1 MVELHR
7 SRLATRSATA
17 ELDPVTYSPS
27 MPEIIDVAVEQD
39 HLQRLVRPSR
49 PIAGVA
55 ELVWNSLDADASQV
69 LVSVARN
76 DLTGIEEVR
85 VTDNGHGMTH
95 DEARTTFG
103 TLGGS
108 WKREKKRSNGQKR
121 VLHGSEGKG
130 RWRAFALGRHVV
142 WTSVSGNIDGAT
154 RELVTVTG
162 TTANLRQFEIGDPIS
177 TNNPRGTTV
186 VVCELAEDLRGLDA
200 DQAVP
205 ELTTVL
211 ALYLQQYQADVQFDG
226 ESLDPASKQL
236 HRADY
241 ALQVEGLSDDLN
253 LTVIE
258 WDFEVDRAL
267 HLCDENGVSL
277 EVERPGVQ
285 APGFS
290 FTGYLKWKRFRDME
304 ADLILGEQLP
314 VTRAVLDAARDKLRE
329 HFRER
334 TAEATRLQIEAWKT
348 EKVYP
353 YAEEPTTNPERT
365 ERQLFDVVALT
376 ASRVINSATDA
387 NSKRLSLRLMREAL
401 EQSPASLHR
410 VLREVLNLPADRLE
424 ELAQLLGRTTL
435 TAIIA
440 TSKLVADRLEFVHS
454 LEILLF
460 DQESKKT
467 LLERSQL
474 HRILANETWIFGE
487 ELALTADDESLRT
500 VLLKHIKLLG
510 RDAPA
515 ADEALDEAGRR
526 LIVDLMLAR
535 AVPQAAKRRQHLVIE
550 LKRPSVVVGAGEIEQ
565 IKKYAFQ
572 VIDDERFS
580 KTEVQW
586 DFWLICN
593 AMDGY
598 AENDLRKDNPA
609 TPGLLWEDP
618 ARGVRIW
625 LRTWAQVI
633 ADCEHRLK
641 YVQGALEYLPDDDS
655 ALQYLRNAHAKYL
668 PDHLTDPG
676 AV

>member
-1 MVELHR
+1 
-7 SRLATRSATA
+7 
-17 ELDPVTYSPS
+17 
-27 MPEIIDVAVEQD
+27 MPEIIEVAVEQD

-55 ELVWNSLDADASQV
+55 ELIWNSLDADSTEV
-69 LVSVARN
+69 RVTLARN
-76 DLTGIEEVR
+76 DLSGIEGIQVS
-85 VTDNGHGMTH
+85 DNGHGMTH
-95 DEARTTFG
+95 KEAKATFRL
-103 TLGGS
+103 LGGS
-108 WKREKKRSNGQKR
+108 WKKASKRSKGQKR

-142 WTSVSGNIDGAT
+142 WTSIAEEAQGTG
-154 RELVTVTG
+154 RELVTVAG
-162 TTANLRQFEIGDPIS
+162 RAANLRQFEIGDPTS
-177 TNNPRGTTV
+177 TTGDSGTTV
-186 VVCELAEDLRGLDA
+186 IIDELAEDIRGLEPTE
-200 DQAVP
+200 AVP

-211 ALYLQQYQADVQFDG
+211 ALYLQQYQADVQYDG
-226 ESLDPASKQL
+226 ESLDPAAKQL

-241 ALQVEGLSDDLN
+241 PLQVEGVAEDLT

-267 HLCDENGVSL
+267 HFCDETGVSL

-290 FTGYLKWKRFRDME
+290 FTGYLKWERFREME
-304 ADLILGEQLP
+304 AELVLGEQLP
-314 VTRAVLDAARDKLRE
+314 IIHAVLDAARDKLRD

-334 TAEATRLQIEAWKT
+334 TGEVTRQQIEAWKS

-353 YAEEPTTNPERT
+353 YAGEPVTVPERT

-410 VLREVLNLPADRLE
+410 VLTEVLNLPPDRLE

-440 TSKLVADRLEFVHS
+440 TSKLVADRLEFLHS
-454 LEILLF
+454 LQILLF
-460 DQESKKT
+460 DEASKKT

-500 VLLKHIKLLG
+500 VLRKHIALLG
-510 RDAPA
+510 REAPA
-515 ADEALDEAGRR
+515 VDEAVDSAGRR
-526 LIVDLMLAR
+526 LIVDLMLSR
-535 AVPQAAKRRQHLVIE
+535 VVPQAAKRRQHLVIE
-550 LKRPSVVVGAGEIEQ
+550 LKRPSVVVGADEIEQ

-572 VIDDERFS
+572 VIADERFS
-580 KTEVQW
+580 KTEVHW

-593 AMDGY
+593 EMDGY
-598 AENDLRKDNPA
+598 AENDLRNYRPA
-609 TPGLLWEDP
+609 APGLLYDN
-618 ARGVRIW
+618 RVGVRIW
-625 LRTWAQVI
+625 LRTWAEVI
-633 ADCEHRLK
+633 ADGEHRLK
-641 YVQGALEYLPDDDS
+641 FVQGALDYLPDDDS
-655 ALQYLRNAHAKYL
+655 ALQYLRDAHAKYL
-668 PDHLTDPG
+668 PDHLTDQE